1 LNLSLKKRIAI
12 SFIIANIAV
21 LVLSFV
27 VFHFLHNLN
36 KNIDSVTNKSIRIL
50 SLTHDVRISTLEIL
64 KTQGVILV
72 NKKRLP
78 GSIDRLRNK
87 LKIIKVQLQNLE
99 LLNKNLDGQKELTE
113 LLAYITSLEI
123 VLKKSSSFHKD
134 TVGLRKSVGDF
145 FENILNVFTK
155 LQELQDT
162 QTLRR
167 DEEIREIIK
176 VTKKKMMF
184 TLIIGFFATILLGFI
199 VPGKIALPFKKIKDA
214 LRELQECNFDVSIF
228 YNQDDEIGEIA
239 REMNKMIHSFKI
251 FEELRMNRI
260 SLENRKFDA
269 LANMSKKPVLVANA
283 ENKIIYMNG
292 QLYKLMRVQSEDVIG
307 KVMDETLVAKSIID
321 CYKMAIKRR
330 SKIENMKIIIP
341 AKPKVDGEENE
352 EQSVDIVEVEVEKE
366 GKEKEIELQEV
377 VFSGYANVI
386 PIRGKE
392 SSLDYYLM
400 ILSTEMF
407 V

>member
-1 LNLSLKKRIAI
+1 MNLSLKKRIAI
-12 SFIIANIAV
+12 SFIIANLAV

-36 KNIDSVTNKSIRIL
+36 TNIESITSKSMRIS
-50 SLTHDVRISTLEIL
+50 SLTNEVRLSTLQIL
-64 KTQGVILV
+64 ETQGVILV
-72 NKKRLP
+72 SKKPSKSSL
-78 GSIDRLRNK
+78 DRLRNK
-87 LKIIKVQLQNLE
+87 LKISKNQLKG
-99 LLNKNLDGQKELTE
+99 LLDTQSQGQKELSE

-123 VLKKSSSFHKD
+123 VLKKSSSFHKNI
-134 TVGLRKSVGDF
+134 VGLRKSIGDF
-145 FENILNVFTK
+145 FEKILNVFTK
-155 LQELQDT
+155 LQELQDN
-162 QTLRR
+162 QSMKR
-167 DEEIREIIK
+167 DQQIREIIK
-176 VTKKKMMF
+176 DTKKKMMF

-239 REMNKMIHSFKI
+239 REMNKMIHSFKT

-269 LANMSKKPVLVANA
+269 LANMGKKPVLVANA
-283 ENKIIYMNG
+283 DSKIIYMNG
-292 QLYKLMRVQSEDVIG
+292 SLYNLMRVQSEDVIG
-307 KVMDETLVAKSIID
+307 KVMDETLVPKSIIE

-341 AKPKVDGEENE
+341 AKPKVDGEDDSGLGVE
-352 EQSVDIVEVEVEKE
+352 IVEVEVEKE

-377 VFSGYANVI
+377 VFSGYGNVI

-400 ILSTEMF
+400 VLSSEMF

>member
-1 LNLSLKKRIAI
+1 MNLSLKKRIAI
-12 SFIIANIAV
+12 SFIIANLAV

-36 KNIDSVTNKSIRIL
+36 TNIESITSKSMRIS
-50 SLTHDVRISTLEIL
+50 SLTNEVRLSTLQIL
-64 KTQGVILV
+64 ETQGVILV
-72 NKKRLP
+72 SKKPSKSDL
-78 GSIDRLRNK
+78 SRLRNK
-87 LKIIKVQLQNLE
+87 LKISKNQLKG
-99 LLNKNLDGQKELTE
+99 LLDAKSQGQKELSE

-123 VLKKSSSFHKD
+123 VLKKSSSFHKNI
-134 TVGLRKSVGDF
+134 VGLRKSIGDF
-145 FENILNVFTK
+145 FEKILNVFTK
-155 LQELQDT
+155 LQELQDN
-162 QTLRR
+162 QSMKR
-167 DEEIREIIK
+167 DQQIREVIK
-176 VTKKKMMF
+176 DTKKKMMF

-239 REMNKMIHSFKI
+239 REMNKMIHSFKT

-269 LANMSKKPVLVANA
+269 LANMGKKPVLVANA
-283 ENKIIYMNG
+283 DSKIIYMNG
-292 QLYKLMRVQSEDVIG
+292 SLYNLMRVQSEDVIG
-307 KVMDETLVAKSIID
+307 KVMDETLVPKSIIE

-341 AKPKVDGEENE
+341 ARPKVDGEEDSTL
-352 EQSVDIVEVEVEKE
+352 SVDIVEVEVEKE

-377 VFSGYANVI
+377 VFSGYGNVI

-400 ILSTEMF
+400 VLSSEMF

>member
-1 LNLSLKKRIAI
+1 MNLSLKKRIAI
-12 SFIIANIAV
+12 SFIIANLAV

-36 KNIDSVTNKSIRIL
+36 TNIESITSKSMRIS
-50 SLTHDVRISTLEIL
+50 SLTNEVRLSTLQIL
-64 KTQGVILV
+64 ETQGVILV
-72 NKKRLP
+72 SKKPSKSSL
-78 GSIDRLRNK
+78 SRLRNK
-87 LKIIKVQLQNLE
+87 LKISKGQLKG
-99 LLNKNLDGQKELTE
+99 LLDAKSQGQKELSE

-123 VLKKSSSFHKD
+123 VLKKSSSFHKNI
-134 TVGLRKSVGDF
+134 VGLRKSIGDF
-145 FENILNVFTK
+145 FEKILNVFTK
-155 LQELQDT
+155 LQELQDN
-162 QTLRR
+162 QSMKR
-167 DEEIREIIK
+167 DQQIREIIQD
-176 VTKKKMMF
+176 TKKKMMF

-239 REMNKMIHSFKI
+239 REMNKMIHSFKT

-269 LANMSKKPVLVANA
+269 LANMGKKPVLVANA
-283 ENKIIYMNG
+283 DNKIIYMNG
-292 QLYKLMRVQSEDVIG
+292 SLYNLMRVQSEDVIG
-307 KVMDETLVAKSIID
+307 KVMDETLVPKSIIE

-330 SKIENMKIIIP
+330 SKIENMKVVIP
-341 AKPKVDGEENE
+341 AKPKVDGEEDSGL
-352 EQSVDIVEVEVEKE
+352 SVEIVEVEVEKE

-377 VFSGYANVI
+377 VFSGYGNVI

-400 ILSTEMF
+400 VLSTEMF

>member
-1 LNLSLKKRIAI
+1 MNLSLKKRIAI
-12 SFIIANIAV
+12 SFIIANLAV

-36 KNIDSVTNKSIRIL
+36 TNIESITSKSMRIS
-50 SLTHDVRISTLEIL
+50 SLTNDVRLSTLQIL
-64 KTQGVILV
+64 ETQGVILV
-72 NKKRLP
+72 SKKPSKSSLN
-78 GSIDRLRNK
+78 RLRNK
-87 LKIIKVQLQNLE
+87 LKIIKSQLQE
-99 LLNKNLDGQKELTE
+99 LLDAQSQGQKELSE

-123 VLKKSSSFHKD
+123 VLKKSSSFHKNA
-134 TVGLRKSVGDF
+134 VGLRKSIGDF
-145 FENILNVFTK
+145 FEKILNVFTK
-155 LQELQDT
+155 LQELQDN
-162 QTLRR
+162 QSMKR
-167 DEEIREIIK
+167 DQQIREIIK
-176 VTKKKMMF
+176 DTKKKMMF

-239 REMNKMIHSFKI
+239 REMNKMIHSFKT

-269 LANMSKKPVLVANA
+269 LANMGKKPVLVASA
-283 ENKIIYMNG
+283 DSKIIYMNG
-292 QLYKLMRVQSEDVIG
+292 SLYNLMRVQSEDVIG
-307 KVMDETLVAKSIID
+307 KVMDETLVPKSIID

-330 SKIENMKIIIP
+330 SKIENMKIVIP
-341 AKPKVDGEENE
+341 AKPKVDGEEDSGL
-352 EQSVDIVEVEVEKE
+352 SVEIVEVEVEKE

-377 VFSGYANVI
+377 VFSGYGNVI

-400 ILSTEMF
+400 VLSSEMF

>member
-12 SFIIANIAV
+12 SFIIANLAV

-36 KNIDSVTNKSIRIL
+36 TNIESITSKSMRIS
-50 SLTHDVRISTLEIL
+50 SLTNEVRLSTLQIL
-64 KTQGVILV
+64 ETQGVILV
-72 NKKRLP
+72 SKKPSKSSL
-78 GSIDRLRNK
+78 DRLRNK
-87 LKIIKVQLQNLE
+87 LKISKNQLKG
-99 LLNKNLDGQKELTE
+99 LLDTQSQGQKELSE

-123 VLKKSSSFHKD
+123 VLKKSSSFHKNI
-134 TVGLRKSVGDF
+134 VGLRKSIGDF
-145 FENILNVFTK
+145 FEKILNVFTK
-155 LQELQDT
+155 LQELQDN
-162 QTLRR
+162 QSMKR
-167 DEEIREIIK
+167 DQQIREIIK
-176 VTKKKMMF
+176 DTKKKMMF

-239 REMNKMIHSFKI
+239 REMNKMIHSFKT

-269 LANMSKKPVLVANA
+269 LANMGKKPVLVANA
-283 ENKIIYMNG
+283 DSKIIYMNG
-292 QLYKLMRVQSEDVIG
+292 SLYNLMRVQSEDVIG
-307 KVMDETLVAKSIID
+307 KVMDETLVPKSIIE

-341 AKPKVDGEENE
+341 AKPKVDGEDDSGLGVE
-352 EQSVDIVEVEVEKE
+352 IVEVEVEKE

-377 VFSGYANVI
+377 VFSGYGNVI

-400 ILSTEMF
+400 VLSSEMF

>member
-1 LNLSLKKRIAI
+1 M
-12 SFIIANIAV
+12 

-36 KNIDSVTNKSIRIL
+36 TNIESITSKSMRIS
-50 SLTHDVRISTLEIL
+50 SLTNEVRLSTLQIL
-64 KTQGVILV
+64 ETQGVILV
-72 NKKRLP
+72 SKKPSKSDL
-78 GSIDRLRNK
+78 SRLRNK
-87 LKIIKVQLQNLE
+87 LKISKNQLKG
-99 LLNKNLDGQKELTE
+99 LLDAKSQGQKELSE

-123 VLKKSSSFHKD
+123 VLKKSSSFHKNI
-134 TVGLRKSVGDF
+134 VGLRKSIGDF
-145 FENILNVFTK
+145 FEKILNVFTK
-155 LQELQDT
+155 LQELQDN
-162 QTLRR
+162 QSMKR
-167 DEEIREIIK
+167 DQQIREVIK
-176 VTKKKMMF
+176 DTKKKMMF

-239 REMNKMIHSFKI
+239 REMNKMIHSFKT

-269 LANMSKKPVLVANA
+269 LANMGKKPVLVANA
-283 ENKIIYMNG
+283 DSKIIYMNG
-292 QLYKLMRVQSEDVIG
+292 SLYNLMRVQSEDVIG
-307 KVMDETLVAKSIID
+307 KVMDETLVPKSIIE

-341 AKPKVDGEENE
+341 ARPKVDGEEDSTL
-352 EQSVDIVEVEVEKE
+352 SVDIVEVEVEKE

-377 VFSGYANVI
+377 VFSGYGNVI

-400 ILSTEMF
+400 VLSSEMF

>member
-1 LNLSLKKRIAI
+1 MNLSLKKRIAI
-12 SFIIANIAV
+12 SFIIANLAV

-36 KNIDSVTNKSIRIL
+36 TNIESITSKSMRIS
-50 SLTHDVRISTLEIL
+50 SLTNEVRLSTLQIL
-64 KTQGVILV
+64 ETQGVILV
-72 NKKRLP
+72 SKKPSKSDL
-78 GSIDRLRNK
+78 SRLRNK
-87 LKIIKVQLQNLE
+87 LKISKNQLKG
-99 LLNKNLDGQKELTE
+99 LLDAKSQGQKELSE

-123 VLKKSSSFHKD
+123 VLKKSSSFHKNI
-134 TVGLRKSVGDF
+134 VGLRKSIGDF
-145 FENILNVFTK
+145 FEKILNVFTK
-155 LQELQDT
+155 LQELQDN
-162 QTLRR
+162 QSMKR
-167 DEEIREIIK
+167 DQQIREIIK
-176 VTKKKMMF
+176 DTKKKMMF

-239 REMNKMIHSFKI
+239 REMNKMIHSFKT

-269 LANMSKKPVLVANA
+269 LANMGKKPVLVASA
-283 ENKIIYMNG
+283 DSKIIYMNG
-292 QLYKLMRVQSEDVIG
+292 SLYNLMRVQSEDVIG
-307 KVMDETLVAKSIID
+307 KVMDETLVPKSIID

-330 SKIENMKIIIP
+330 SKIENMKIVIP
-341 AKPKVDGEENE
+341 AKPKIDGEEDSGL
-352 EQSVDIVEVEVEKE
+352 SVEIVEVEVEKE

-377 VFSGYANVI
+377 VFSGYGNVI

-400 ILSTEMF
+400 VLSSEMF

>member
-1 LNLSLKKRIAI
+1 MNLSLKKRIAI
-12 SFIIANIAV
+12 SFIIANLAV

-36 KNIDSVTNKSIRIL
+36 TNIESITSKSMRIS
-50 SLTHDVRISTLEIL
+50 SLTNEVRLSTLQIL
-64 KTQGVILV
+64 ETQGVILV
-72 NKKRLP
+72 SKKPSKSSL
-78 GSIDRLRNK
+78 SRLRNK
-87 LKIIKVQLQNLE
+87 LKISKNQLKG
-99 LLNKNLDGQKELTE
+99 LLDEKSQGQKELSE
-113 LLAYITSLEI
+113 LLAYVTSLEI
-123 VLKKSSSFHKD
+123 VLKKSSSFHKNI
-134 TVGLRKSVGDF
+134 VGLRKSIGDF
-145 FENILNVFTK
+145 FEKILNVFTK
-155 LQELQDT
+155 LQELQDN
-162 QTLRR
+162 QSMKR
-167 DEEIREIIK
+167 DQQIREIIK
-176 VTKKKMMF
+176 DTKKKMMF

-239 REMNKMIHSFKI
+239 REMNKMIHSFKT

-269 LANMSKKPVLVANA
+269 LANMGKKPVLVANA
-283 ENKIIYMNG
+283 DNKIIYMNG
-292 QLYKLMRVQSEDVIG
+292 SLYNLMRVQSEDVIG
-307 KVMDETLVAKSIID
+307 KVMDETLVPKSIIE

-330 SKIENMKIIIP
+330 SKIENMKVVIP
-341 AKPKVDGEENE
+341 AKPKVDGEEE
-352 EQSVDIVEVEVEKE
+352 SGLSVEIVEVEVEKE

-377 VFSGYANVI
+377 VFSGYGNVI

-400 ILSTEMF
+400 VLSTEMF

>member
-1 LNLSLKKRIAI
+1 M
-12 SFIIANIAV
+12 
-21 LVLSFV
+21 VLSFV

-36 KNIDSVTNKSIRIL
+36 TNIESITSKSMRIS
-50 SLTHDVRISTLEIL
+50 SLTNDVRLSTLQIL
-64 KTQGVILV
+64 ETQGVILV
-72 NKKRLP
+72 SKKPSKSSLN
-78 GSIDRLRNK
+78 RLRNK
-87 LKIIKVQLQNLE
+87 LKIIKSQLQE
-99 LLNKNLDGQKELTE
+99 LLDAQSQGQKELSE

-123 VLKKSSSFHKD
+123 VLKKSSSFHKNA
-134 TVGLRKSVGDF
+134 VGLRKSIGDF
-145 FENILNVFTK
+145 FEKILNVFTK
-155 LQELQDT
+155 LQELQDN
-162 QTLRR
+162 QSMKR
-167 DEEIREIIK
+167 DQQIREIIK
-176 VTKKKMMF
+176 DTKKKMMF

-239 REMNKMIHSFKI
+239 REMNKMIHSFKT

-269 LANMSKKPVLVANA
+269 LANMGKKPVLVASA
-283 ENKIIYMNG
+283 DSKIIYMNG
-292 QLYKLMRVQSEDVIG
+292 SLYNLMRVQSEDVIG
-307 KVMDETLVAKSIID
+307 KVMDETLVPKSIID

-330 SKIENMKIIIP
+330 SKIENMKIVIP
-341 AKPKVDGEENE
+341 AKPKVDGEEDSGL
-352 EQSVDIVEVEVEKE
+352 SVEIVEVEVEKE

-377 VFSGYANVI
+377 VFSGYGNVI

-400 ILSTEMF
+400 VLSSEMF